1 MTNLSPDL
9 LKLIKDAKNKYSGGN
24 AKTVKVKEGK
34 TRVRILHKPGENTF
48 FFENAVHWIK
58 TEKNGKPIAVV
69 GCDYHVN
76 DKPCAIC
83 TAIDKALQA
92 AKAIGD
98 DEQASLI
105 GEWKAKKS
113 ILVNALILDGP
124 DASPDPQ
131 ILELT
136 QTAFSGFLAIVEEY
150 SSDVNV
156 LDPESGIDVVIER
169 RGKGYDTTY
178 TVLPQLKSKP
188 VDTRVFSKM
197 NDLRAF
203 VEKEFFRGDE
213 TKALNAIAQVTGVK
227 VAALPSA
234 RASALL
240 SKPVD
245 DVIEETVVEDPP
257 FETEKPAPAP
267 AATTTRAK
275 KAAKPVEDEDLDS
288 ILKDLD
294 DL

>member
-24 AKTVKVKEGK
+24 TKTVKAKEGK
-34 TRVRILHKPGENTF
+34 TRVRILHKPGDATF

-58 TEKNGKPIAVV
+58 TEKNGRPVAVV
-69 GCDYHVN
+69 GCDYIVN
-76 DKPCAIC
+76 DKPCAID
-83 TAIDKALQA
+83 TAIDKALNA

-98 DEQASLI
+98 DEQVALI
-105 GEWKAKKS
+105 TEWKAKKS

-156 LDPESGIDVVIER
+156 LDAENGIDVVIER

-188 VDTRVFSKM
+188 VDKKVFDKM
-197 NDLRAF
+197 HDLRAF

-213 TKALNAIAQVTGVK
+213 KKALNAIEQVTGVK

-234 RASALL
+234 RTAALL
-240 SKPVD
+240 SKPAD
-245 DVIEETVVEDPP
+245 DVIEGSVVEDPP
-257 FETEKPAPAP
+257 FETESTKPAPVKASKP
-267 AATTTRAK
+267 K
-275 KAAKPVEDEDLDS
+275 PAAKPAEDEELSAILD
-288 ILKDLD
+288 DLD